1 MSSGTADD
9 GRVEI
14 GIALDGTGRLG
25 QPAAVTAVA
34 AAADQL
40 GYGSVWCIGPW
51 AATLV
56 GAVAAASSRV
66 RIGIET
72 RDAHAVR
79 IARSIAGDRLVV
91 VDLLPPW
98 FAPASGSA
106 GTGLMRLDARA
117 AAIADATAGLAAA
130 RTSGVAEVVIRLID
144 DPGTDEALAA
154 YAELGELVEGSP
166 TARS

>member
-1 MSSGTADD
+1 M
-9 GRVEI
+9 EI
-14 GIALDGTGRLG
+14 GIALDGTGQLG

-56 GAVAAASSRV
+56 GAVVAASSRV

-72 RDAHAVR
+72 RDADAVR
-79 IARSIAGDRLVV
+79 TARLIGGDRLVV
-91 VDLLPPW
+91 VDRLPPW

-106 GTGLMRLDARA
+106 GTGLVRLDARA
-117 AAIADATAGLAAA
+117 AAIADATVELARA
-130 RTSGVAEVVIRLID
+130 RTWGAAEVVVRLID

-154 YAELGELVEGSP
+154 YAVLAELVEESP

>member
-1 MSSGTADD
+1 M
-9 GRVEI
+9 EI

-56 GAVAAASSRV
+56 GAVVAASSRV

-79 IARSIAGDRLVV
+79 TARLLGGDRLVV
-91 VDLLPPW
+91 VDRLPAW
-98 FAPASGSA
+98 FAPARDRAGSG
-106 GTGLMRLDARA
+106 LVRLDARA
-117 AAIADATAGLAAA
+117 GAITDATVELAAA
-130 RTSGVAEVVIRLID
+130 RASGVAEVVVRLID

>member
-1 MSSGTADD
+1 M
-9 GRVEI
+9 EI

-34 AAADQL
+34 GAADQL
-40 GYGSVWCIGPW
+40 GYGSVWCVGPW

-56 GAVAAASSRV
+56 GAVVAASGRV

-72 RDAHAVR
+72 RDVNAVR
-79 IARSIAGDRLVV
+79 TARLLGGDRLVV
-91 VDLLPPW
+91 VDRLPAW
-98 FAPASGSA
+98 FAPASDRA
-106 GTGLMRLDARA
+106 ATGLVRLDVRA
-117 AAIADATAGLAAA
+117 GAIADATVELAAA
-130 RTSGVAEVVIRLID
+130 RTWGVAEVVVRLID

-166 TARS
+166 TTRI